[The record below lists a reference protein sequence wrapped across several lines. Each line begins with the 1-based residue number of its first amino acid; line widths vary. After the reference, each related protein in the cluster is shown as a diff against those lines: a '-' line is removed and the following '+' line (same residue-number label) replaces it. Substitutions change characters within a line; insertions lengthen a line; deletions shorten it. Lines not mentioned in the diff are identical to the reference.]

1 MNTAHALHH
10 AGSAPRSGRRSWRCT
25 LALCLVLC
33 ASPAYPAPDWT
44 RWESELAGLRQQ
56 SLPEEELRRL
66 FLALQAQLPPD
77 PPYAVQRELIRLLIQ
92 LSGDHAESR
101 RLQESLRDLALR
113 HGDRNTALLMRI
125 DEIFDN
131 HSDADIETSLR
142 QLSEV
147 RLQARGASAEV
158 RDAMALAFAYMY
170 WDVGNFELALRHLL
184 QARDLVRESP
194 VSDPAVAASRGEN
207 IARLYVDLQDP
218 RKALEILDR
227 VESRL
232 PGRASPLLRAHMLAT
247 RAAAYRLEGREREA
261 VRLLEPAL
269 AQAKPGDADNGTQRM
284 REELAESLLTLG
296 EPARAQVIAD
306 AMVAASAN
314 GAVYYRANGEVI
326 GGEARAALGHVDQGM
341 ALMERGLDHFRHA
354 THVVALQQGLGR
366 KVDVLAAAGRYAQA
380 LATMREQR
388 ALTLRMYGINRA
400 QGVASLQVE
409 EDIARREREIRYL
422 SEANSLQEA
431 KLEQERM
438 RNETWMIISVLAVG
452 VVALLAL
459 SLYSGWQ
466 QRMALWKDALTG
478 AFNRHYL
485 PKWLKSKRERKGMR
499 RAVAL
504 LDLDHFKA
512 INDRYGHGA
521 GDEVLRQAGLR
532 LRATMGGPGELF
544 RWGGEEFLLVRDLPA
559 EADVEAWLRGLLKAF
574 AAPVPVAGQELK
586 VSASIGC
593 VLVPPGADSGQ
604 EGLDGVARVAD
615 VGMYQAKAEG
625 RSRAVW
631 VVLSE
636 AGNAAWPWAFTITA
650 DTLRE
655 WRANGCVEEVRAI
668 LPDLP
673 S

>member
-1 MNTAHALHH
+1 
-10 AGSAPRSGRRSWRCT
+10 
-25 LALCLVLC
+25 
-33 ASPAYPAPDWT
+33 
-44 RWESELAGLRQQ
+44 
-56 SLPEEELRRL
+56 
-66 FLALQAQLPPD
+66 
-77 PPYAVQRELIRLLIQ
+77 
-92 LSGDHAESR
+92 
-101 RLQESLRDLALR
+101 
-113 HGDRNTALLMRI
+113 
-125 DEIFDN
+125 
-131 HSDADIETSLR
+131 
-142 QLSEV
+142 
-147 RLQARGASAEV
+147 
-158 RDAMALAFAYMY
+158 
-170 WDVGNFELALRHLL
+170 
-184 QARDLVRESP
+184 
-194 VSDPAVAASRGEN
+194 
-207 IARLYVDLQDP
+207 
-218 RKALEILDR
+218 
-227 VESRL
+227 
-232 PGRASPLLRAHMLAT
+232 
-247 RAAAYRLEGREREA
+247 
-261 VRLLEPAL
+261 
-269 AQAKPGDADNGTQRM
+269 
-284 REELAESLLTLG
+284 
-296 EPARAQVIAD
+296 
-306 AMVAASAN
+306 
-314 GAVYYRANGEVI
+314 
-326 GGEARAALGHVDQGM
+326 
-341 ALMERGLDHFRHA
+341 
-354 THVVALQQGLGR
+354 
-366 KVDVLAAAGRYAQA
+366 
-380 LATMREQR
+380 
-388 ALTLRMYGINRA
+388 
-400 QGVASLQVE
+400 VE

-459 SLYSGWQ
+459 LLYSGWQ